1 MEYLLNRYRNI
12 STLLLVILAQL
23 VLLAYQVKNDKDV
36 RMIRLW
42 TVTAVTPVARVL
54 EFVRGGG
61 SGFFQNYVNL
71 HEADTENRRLRA
83 QLDAMKM
90 DNIFLRSQLNEA
102 ARAQALQLFQQQTQ
116 SKTIAAHVLIA
127 GAASGSSLVLV
138 DRGSFEGVERGMA
151 VVTPDGIVG
160 KIIAA
165 YPTASQ
171 VLLITDPDFAAG
183 VISQKS
189 QVRGTLKGQGSLTCK
204 MDYVSLEDKIEPG
217 EKLYT
222 SGDDR
227 VFPRGFPVGTVKSV
241 RDAQPFKE
249 IVVEPS
255 AKRGLEDALIILQ
268 AVHEDIPKLTNAATP
283 VYVAPSPATAPT
295 ANGAAPQP
303 GATPDPANPVNPA
316 TPDAR
321 PAAGAADGLRTE
333 ADRVR
338 DKYKSIGD
346 SQHHTFGDPK
356 AAAAPNFN
364 AGLPPNALKPP
375 PAASAAPPKEAAPV
389 PETPAAATRHKNQA
403 AGGPGGGQN

>member
-1 MEYLLNRYRNI
+1 MEHLLNRYRNI
-12 STLLLVILAQL
+12 STLLLVVLAQL
-23 VLLAYQVKNDKDV
+23 MLLAYQVKNDKDV

-71 HEADTENRRLRA
+71 HEADSENRKLRA
-83 QLDAMKM
+83 QLDSLKM

-102 ARAQALQLFQQQTQ
+102 DRAKALQLFQQQTQ
-116 SKTIAAHVLIA
+116 SKTLAAHVLIA
-127 GAASGSSLVLV
+127 GAASGSSVVLV

-151 VVTPDGIVG
+151 VVTPDGIIG

-189 QVRGTLKGQGSLTCK
+189 QVRGTLKGQGTLTCK
-204 MDYVSLEDKIEPG
+204 MDYVSLEDKIEVG

-227 VFPRGFPVGTVKSV
+227 VFPRGFPVGVVKSV

-268 AVHEDIPKLTNAATP
+268 AVHQDIPKLNNAATP
-283 VYVAPSPATAPT
+283 VYVAPPP
-295 ANGAAPQP
+295 GAAP
-303 GATPDPANPVNPA
+303 ATNPSATTADPASPTSSAPPN
-316 TPDAR
+316 AR
-321 PAAGAADGLRTE
+321 PAAGAGDDLRTE

-346 SQHHTFGDPK
+346 SQHHTFGDPN
-356 AAAAPNFN
+356 APSAPNFN
-364 AGLPPNALKPP
+364 AGLPPSALKPP
-375 PAASAAPPKEAAPV
+375 PAPVAAPPKEVAPA
-389 PETPAAATRHKNQA
+389 PETPAAAARRKNQA